1 MPPAYLIGG
10 SMKAKMLT
18 DKIVGKELLEK
29 DITPARTVNDDE
41 ELKAK
46 IRNKIV
52 FWSCVIGGTCQV
64 LNLAYVYF
72 FVGK

>member
-1 MPPAYLIGG
+1 MTFTDRILGQN
-10 SMKAKMLT
+10 MLNT
-18 DKIVGKELLEK
+18 
-29 DITPARTVNDDE
+29 DITPAKSVGDDE
-41 ELKAK
+41 ILKEK

-52 FWSCVIGGTCQV
+52 FWSCIVGGTCQV